1 MKIQIY
7 QIFINYF
14 VNPAYN
20 FPVHKLPNKG
30 SQLFMTK
37 QILSALSILIF
48 TAFTVNAQDVP
59 LEQFLDKAYGATV
72 KYRETFKNLVAEE
85 LRTTDYFNKD
95 ETLDDSRK
103 IKSIFIVY
111 QSEKDSSS
119 VYEYRNVTEY
129 NGKNVTR
136 DDDDVVKFF
145 EKLANSDSSK
155 KEAERL
161 REDGVRFDGR
171 FRAFGMALGQGN
183 PLQPF
188 YREFFEFK
196 VVGKE
201 KFEGREA
208 LVVEYKQTKP
218 TFRITVNATR
228 EEDKKETDGI
238 KYDGEISGSFRPTN
252 PRVQGKFWLDAE
264 TGQIWRDEY
273 SVTIHPATLSKPV
286 VSANFLNEYQ
296 SSEFGILV
304 PKKLRLESYRLKGK
318 NDKTL
323 AKSKKT
329 TITCEYSKFSN
340 ANSEIKDAKTTK

>member
-1 MKIQIY
+1 
-7 QIFINYF
+7 
-14 VNPAYN
+14 
-20 FPVHKLPNKG
+20 
-30 SQLFMTK
+30 MTK

-103 IKSIFIVY
+103 VKSVFIVY
-111 QSEKDSSS
+111 QSEKNNSTT
-119 VYEYRNVTEY
+119 EYRNVVGY

-145 EKLANSDSSK
+145 EKLANSDSVD
-155 KEAERL
+155 KERSSL
-161 REDGVRFDGR
+161 RNDGVRFDGR
-171 FRAFGMALGQGN
+171 FIVFGMTLGQAL
-183 PLQPF
+183 PLQPL

-196 VVGKE
+196 VIGKE
-201 KFEGREA
+201 TFEGREA
-208 LVVEYKQTKP
+208 LIVEYKQTKP
-218 TFRITVNATR
+218 TLRISVNATR
-228 EEDKKETDGI
+228 EEDKKQPSRYSFDTDLSN
-238 KYDGEISGSFRPTN
+238 DFRPTN
-252 PRVQGKFWLDAE
+252 PRVQGKLWLDAE
-264 TGQIWRDEY
+264 TAQIWRDEFT
-273 SVTIHPATLSKPV
+273 VAINPATLSKPE
-286 VSANFLNEYQ
+286 VSSNHVREYQ

-304 PKKLRLESYRLKGK
+304 PKKLRIESYRLKGK

-340 ANSEIKDAKTTK
+340 ANSEIKDAKTKAQ